1 MSFPVV
7 VIVVV
12 VVAVDIFVVVVVCD
26 DNRVEAVVVEKK
38 KLEVLEMGEGF
49 QRKLFQ
55 LGVVSNLD
63 SFENRVG
70 HEGVRGDGGEV
81 RRVRHLQ

>member
-1 MSFPVV
+1 MSFSVVV
-7 VIVVV
+7 VIVIVV
-12 VVAVDIFVVVVVCD
+12 VDIFVVVVVCD

-38 KLEVLEMGEGF
+38 ILEVLEVGKGF
-49 QRKLFQ
+49 QRKLFE
-55 LGVVSNLD
+55 LRVVSNLD

-81 RRVRHLQ
+81 GRVRHL